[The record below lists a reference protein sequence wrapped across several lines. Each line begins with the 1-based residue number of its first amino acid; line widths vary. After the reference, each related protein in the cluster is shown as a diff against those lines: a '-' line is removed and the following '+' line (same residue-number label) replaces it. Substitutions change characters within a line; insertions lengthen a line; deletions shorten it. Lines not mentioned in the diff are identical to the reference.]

1 MQENKID
8 LLADCGIIKK
18 VKKIK
23 MVGVNVDVARI
34 SSKGQIT
41 IPIEIRKKLGLKE
54 GDKVIFL
61 EKDNNVILINSNR
74 LAFNEF
80 QREMAGEAERAGI
93 NSEQDI
99 VDLVREVRQRIW
111 EERYEGNA

>member
-1 MQENKID
+1 
-8 LLADCGIIKK
+8 
-18 VKKIK
+18 
-23 MVGVNVDVARI
+23 VDVARI